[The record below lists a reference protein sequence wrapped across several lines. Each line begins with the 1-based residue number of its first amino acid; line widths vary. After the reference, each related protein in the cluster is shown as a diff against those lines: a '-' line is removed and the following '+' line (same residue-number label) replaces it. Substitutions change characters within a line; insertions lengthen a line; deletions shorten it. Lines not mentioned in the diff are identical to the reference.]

1 MGYEEIAM
9 ALPTHDELL
18 RERFN
23 RRKSEAQALVSKI
36 ASDSTSQ
43 YLALDALVPELLE
56 LAAYFGEQITFEVDP
71 AEVAIKSKVMSV
83 LGPIV
88 TASIQAP

>member
-1 MGYEEIAM
+1 M
-9 ALPTHDELL
+9 AIPTHEELL

-23 RRKSEAQALVSKI
+23 QRKAEAQSLVSKI

-43 YLALDALVPELLE
+43 YMALDALVPELLE
-56 LAAYFGEQITFEVDP
+56 LAAHFGETITFEVDP
-71 AEVAIKSKVMSV
+71 AEVALKAKVMGV

-88 TASIQAP
+88 TASIQQ